1 MQKEN
6 SVLNTYIRKRLISFI
21 IVLIGVSILSFILIT
36 LSNKDPAEIIA
47 RRGMVVA
54 NEDMIEAVR
63 VELGLNKPIVV
74 QYFNWVKGLFTGDLG
89 ISIHS
94 FNPIAQDLKQY
105 FPTSFA
111 LVGLSL
117 LWIVIISVPVSLL
130 CAFKRNKLFDKVV
143 HGLSLLGICMPTFWF
158 GFLLLLVFAVNLSI
172 FTVLPEPGI
181 KGLLLPS
188 FTLAVPV
195 ISSTVRVFRAS
206 LLGEM
211 NHDYVIYAKARGL
224 SDKRII
230 CSHIMRNALPPVVTL
245 FCQYLGYLIAGSAV
259 VESVFSLKGIGSHLI
274 ACIMAVDTTT
284 VATCMVIIAA
294 IFVIANLMGDVVNL
308 LLCPWMVREKDVS

>member
-1 MQKEN
+1 MA
-6 SVLNTYIRKRLISFI
+6 SYIRKRWIVFV
-21 IVLIGVSILSFILIT
+21 IVLTGVSILSFFLIT

-47 RRGMVVA
+47 RRGVLAA
-54 NEDMIEAVR
+54 NENMIEAVR
-63 VELGLNKPIVV
+63 VELGLDKPIIA

-89 ISIHS
+89 ISIYS

-111 LVGLSL
+111 LMGLSL
-117 LWIVIISVPVSLL
+117 LWIVIFSVPISLL

-143 HGLSLLGICMPTFWF
+143 HGLSLLGICLPTFWL
-158 GFLLLLVFAVNLSI
+158 GFLLLMAFAVNLSI
-172 FTVLPEPGI
+172 FTVLPELGI

-195 ISSTVRVFRAS
+195 TGSTIRVFRAS

-211 NHDYVIYAKARGL
+211 NRDYVIYAKTRGL

-230 CSHIMRNALPPVVTL
+230 CSHVIRNALPPAVTL

-274 ACIMAVDTTT
+274 SCIMAMDITT

-294 IFVIANLMGDVVNL
+294 IFVTANLLGDVVNL
-308 LLCPWMVREKDVS
+308 LLCPWMVREKDVL